1 MGLIPTVAH
10 WTGALSRRDKLTI
23 AQCFSIGN
31 ALGRINRVPKG
42 RLMGSQAQVTGATL
56 SRPFGTQILATGA
69 PPNTEVLG
77 YFRVSLRDIS
87 RGRMF
92 SRALLG

>member
-1 MGLIPTVAH
+1 
-10 WTGALSRRDKLTI
+10 
-23 AQCFSIGN
+23 
-31 ALGRINRVPKG
+31 
-42 RLMGSQAQVTGATL
+42 VTGATL
-56 SRPFGTQILATGA
+56 SRPFGTQILANGA

-77 YFRVSLRDIS
+77 YSQVSLRDIS